1 MNPCPYSLELWETS
15 VFVKLDCQEHG
26 SLVLEVV
33 RRQSRFDEIQPL
45 FYNMVFLYVMFYA
58 N

>member
-1 MNPCPYSLELWETS
+1 MSKRTYSLELWETS

-26 SLVLEVV
+26 SLVLEAV
-33 RRQSRFDEIQPL
+33 RRQSRFDEIKPL